1 MIWKMNGIF
10 SAMFFSMS
18 VTIKL
23 QKYFLSDN
31 DDINLPD
38 YSARSRVGSSVTG

>member
-1 MIWKMNGIF
+1 MTLE
-10 SAMFFSMS
+10 MS

-23 QKYFLSDN
+23 QKYSLSDN